1 MKSTFT
7 PLGRHTAQTHRE
19 ALREEETNPL
29 DIHEDLE
36 QEAQAPEDPADVI
49 YAQALARLTGSTGAT
64 VIRQH
69 RDPSGQLIVD
79 SKTTYTCPNP

>member
-7 PLGRHTAQTHRE
+7 PPDDYTQQTHRE
-19 ALREEETNPL
+19 AMREEE
-29 DIHEDLE
+29 E
-36 QEAQAPEDPADVI
+36 QEAQAPEDPADLA
-49 YAQALARLTGSTGAT
+49 YAQSLARLTGSTGAT

-79 SKTTYTCPNP
+79 SQTTYTRPNP